1 MPLFTR
7 GANALF
13 DAFSAPASAFAL
25 EADLIGA
32 WNRRRAAL
40 LEAGGGGG
48 GGVAWPEGAGG
59 GGGGTAATAAAGGD
73 HHGDATNDLAKALV
87 FGVLARPLGCG
98 PEEDEVVAERYVS
111 FIFGE
116 RERDR
121 YLFPVLLREK
131 SSKNF

>member
-13 DAFSAPASAFAL
+13 DAFSAPASAVAL

-40 LEAGGGGG
+40 LEAGGGGRG
-48 GGVAWPEGAGG
+48 GGVAWPEGVGGGGVGGG
-59 GGGGTAATAAAGGD
+59 GGGGTAAGGD
-73 HHGDATNDLAKALV
+73 SHNHQRDATGDFAKALV

-111 FIFGE
+111 FSIEYSF
-116 RERDR
+116 
-121 YLFPVLLREK
+121 
-131 SSKNF
+131 SSSFFFQF